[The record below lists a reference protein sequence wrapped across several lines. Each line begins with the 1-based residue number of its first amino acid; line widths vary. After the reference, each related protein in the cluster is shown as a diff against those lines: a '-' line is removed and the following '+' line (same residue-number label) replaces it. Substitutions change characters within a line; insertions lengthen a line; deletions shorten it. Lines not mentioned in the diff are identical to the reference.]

1 MSIQENVNA
10 KMSLA
15 EDNVTNAKKT
25 IGEIP
30 KLVTANHVTV
40 IPKAL
45 NLFNAT
51 GRLENV
57 TVWMVSIYEILSK
70 T

>member
-10 KMSLA
+10 KMSLV

-30 KLVTANHVTV
+30 KLETANLVTV
-40 IPKAL
+40 IRKDL
-45 NLFNAT
+45 NLFNAI

-57 TVWMVSIYEILSK
+57 TVWMVSIYPNS
-70 T
+70 

>member
-15 EDNVTNAKKT
+15 EDNVTNAKKI

-30 KLVTANHVTV
+30 KLVTASHVTV
-40 IPKAL
+40 IQKVL
-45 NLFNAT
+45 NPFNAT

-57 TVWMVSIYEILSK
+57 TVWMVSIY
-70 T
+70 

>member
-10 KMSLA
+10 KMNLG
-15 EDNVTNAKKT
+15 EDNVTNAKKI

-40 IPKAL
+40 IQKAL

-57 TVWMVSIYEILSK
+57 TVWMVSIYRKSQK
-70 T
+70 